1 MTNEIKQVV
10 AYHAD
15 LTQEE
20 RNLLSVAYKNT
31 IFEIKK
37 QLKIISYL
45 EMKGEKKGLIN
56 INILRNYKRKVE
68 E

>member
-37 QLKIISYL
+37 QLKILSYL